1 MKIERL
7 DHPVRDIGAGRKA
20 LSFGIRKIKQHR
32 YLYIVT
38 PTRCANE
45 FAPTFVTLIRC
56 ANEFAPTFVTLIQCA
71 NEFAPTCRAEFI
83 RPAKL
88 ERA

>member
-1 MKIERL
+1 MADHQPAVSGVKVERL
-7 DHPVRDIGAGRKA
+7 DHLVRDIGAGRKA
-20 LSFGIRKIKQHR
+20 LAFGIRKIKLHR

-45 FAPTFVTLIRC
+45 FAPTFVT
-56 ANEFAPTFVTLIQCA
+56 PIQCA
-71 NEFAPTCRAEFI
+71 NEFAPSCRAEFI

>member
-1 MKIERL
+1 MSGVNIERL

-20 LSFGIRKIKQHR
+20 LAFGIRKIKLHR
-32 YLYIVT
+32 YLYIVM
-38 PTRCANE
+38 PTRCANTLKGTSE
-45 FAPTFVTLIRC
+45 FAPTFVT
-56 ANEFAPTFVTLIQCA
+56 PIQCA

-88 ERA
+88 ELVE